1 MCSTALVRR
10 LARPL
15 AMPFRQQVDEQRH
28 QQRGVHE
35 HHRYDVPAQA
45 HTSVSR
51 RAAIHP
57 QLHLVS
63 WQQGGACATAA
74 PARHAGR
81 ACGRALRVSQHLGPN
96 ARERPVRPLLVC
108 APTRSLSDR
117 CAALGVQ
124 QRLALLGRL
133 HGRTPRLALVQATQ
147 RGCFRPAS
155 YDWGQQ
161 LAVHKEPH
169 AHLGSLR
176 TCAVLETF
184 RRRWLASSKP
194 LLLSAQS
201 ADQLQYRFDV
211 HCTVTPQCSGAGN
224 LEMETRF

>member
-1 MCSTALVRR
+1 
-10 LARPL
+10 
-15 AMPFRQQVDEQRH
+15 
-28 QQRGVHE
+28 
-35 HHRYDVPAQA
+35 
-45 HTSVSR
+45 
-51 RAAIHP
+51 
-57 QLHLVS
+57 
-63 WQQGGACATAA
+63 
-74 PARHAGR
+74 
-81 ACGRALRVSQHLGPN
+81 
-96 ARERPVRPLLVC
+96 VRPLLVC
-108 APTRSLSDR
+108 AQTRSLSDR

-194 LLLSAQS
+194 LLLSAHQLISCNIGSMYTAQS
-201 ADQLQYRFDV
+201 RPNA
-211 HCTVTPQCSGAGN
+211 AE
-224 LEMETRF
+224 LET